1 MLFLKKFLLHYFSV
15 QFIKFLFA
23 GSVGALLNWSL
34 RLVFFNLL
42 GISSNIS
49 FLMAYVISLC
59 IAFLL
64 YRNLVFPY
72 SDIPVKT
79 QAQRFLMI
87 NLSFLPIVF
96 VLFNLLTLL
105 FIKLSL
111 GDYSQPIAHIF
122 VLGLPAL
129 ITFLFYKFFAFRNHR
144 ESLI

>member
-1 MLFLKKFLLHYFSV
+1 MLILKRFLLHYFSA

-23 GSVGALLNWSL
+23 GSAGALINWSL

-49 FLMAYVISLC
+49 FCMAYGISLC

-64 YRNLVFPY
+64 YRKLVFPY
-72 SDIPVKT
+72 SDIPLET

-87 NLSFLPIVF
+87 NMAFLPIVI
-96 VLFNLLTLL
+96 VLFNFLTLL
-105 FIKLSL
+105 FIELSF
-111 GDYSQPIAHIF
+111 GEYSQPIAHIF

-129 ITFLFYKFFAFRNHR
+129 ITFLFYKFYAFKNDK